1 MICRA
6 LGQSMI
12 LMPGRAPK
20 AAVSKLRTTARIP
33 LALMLFNGAARW
45 GRLQR
50 PCRNDH
56 FAFAFAGG
64 ASATA
69 ASLVSSRKVSVSCR

>member
-20 AAVSKLRTTARIP
+20 AAVSKLEDHRK
-33 LALMLFNGAARW
+33 N
-45 GRLQR
+45 
-50 PCRNDH
+50 CR
-56 FAFAFAGG
+56 
-64 ASATA
+64 
-69 ASLVSSRKVSVSCR
+69 SR

>member
-1 MICRA
+1 
-6 LGQSMI
+6 MI

-20 AAVSKLRTTARIP
+20 AAVSKLEDHRKNS

-50 PCRNDH
+50 PCRDDH